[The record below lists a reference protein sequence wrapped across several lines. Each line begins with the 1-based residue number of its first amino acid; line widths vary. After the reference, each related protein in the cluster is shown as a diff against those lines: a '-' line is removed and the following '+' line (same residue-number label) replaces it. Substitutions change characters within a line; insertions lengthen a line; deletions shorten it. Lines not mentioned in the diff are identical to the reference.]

1 MTADA
6 TQLTNLA
13 PEIPPWHRGAD
24 VPAPLRLYSVRVPA
38 TWIDYHGHM
47 SEAYYLLAMSEAID
61 PFFTYIGCDA
71 DYRAAGASLY
81 SVSWRLDF
89 HAEVRE
95 GDKLKVDTVLLNQD
109 RKRLHVLHLL
119 RRADGTGPAATGEQ
133 VLVHVDIAA
142 VRATEMPD
150 NLAAA
155 AAAVSAAHSGLSR
168 PATVGRG
175 LALIR

>member
-6 TQLTNLA
+6 TQVTNLA
-13 PEIPPWHRGAD
+13 PEIPPWHLGAD
-24 VPAPLRLYSVRVPA
+24 VPVPLRLYSARVPA

-47 SEAYYLLAMSEAID
+47 SETYYLLAMSEAID

-71 DYRAAGASLY
+71 AYRAAGASLY

-89 HAEVRE
+89 HAEVHE
-95 GDKLKVDTVLLNQD
+95 GDRLEVDTVLLNRD

-119 RRADGTGPAATGEQ
+119 RRAEGTGPAATGEQ

-142 VRATEMPD
+142 GRATDMPD
-150 NLAAA
+150 NLATAA
-155 AAAVSAAHSGLSR
+155 SAVSAAHSGLSC
-168 PATVGRG
+168 PATVGQG
-175 LALIR
+175 LTLTR